1 NIIVHAVN
9 IQPDALTYLLSKI
22 QVVSCFFGGTKICS
36 SPIETC
42 TRLADACGSIIIT
55 AGSMPS
61 FSRGCVS
68 SRDCMRMNYPG
79 ISSCHSC
86 GFDLCN

>member
-1 NIIVHAVN
+1 MKTVILALLVLLVVN
-9 IQPDALTYLLSKI
+9 QSEGLR
-22 QVVSCFFGGTKICS
+22 CRCGGKKICS

-42 TRLADACGSIIIT
+42 TPLADACGSIIIT